1 MTMKFNT
8 IDEIISDLQAAKPV
22 IVLDDH
28 DRENEGD
35 LLVSAQFAEPEIIN
49 FMARQARGLICIAMT
64 GKVLDRLGI
73 PMMVS
78 GKENGT
84 RYGSPFTVSVE
95 AKTGVTTGISAHDRS
110 RTIKTLVDATSTP
123 DDIVMPGHVF
133 PLRAHPQRVLARR
146 GHTEAGIDL
155 MMLSGL
161 APAAVVCEI
170 LDDDGSMARRPRLS
184 EFAREHGLRTIS
196 IEDIVQY
203 RLRHTAEEAVTR
215 VDAAVLPTRFGDFNV
230 TAYRDRDNN
239 EHLFLSHGHRQT
251 DSPLVRVH
259 SECLTGDVL
268 GSIRC
273 DCGEQLHSALA
284 SIVDEGEGYLVYL
297 RQEGRGIGLINKIR
311 AYALQDEGLDTVDA
325 NVCLGFS
332 PDERSY
338 AVAAAILRD
347 QEISSV
353 RLMTNNPDK
362 VSDLEANQ
370 VRVVER
376 IPLRVESS
384 PENKR
389 YLKTKAKKLDHLFV
403 EDL

>member
-1 MTMKFNT
+1 MKFNT
-8 IDEIISDLQAAKPV
+8 IDEIISDLQAGKPV
-22 IVLDDH
+22 IVVDDH

-35 LLVSAQFAEPEIIN
+35 LLVPAQFAEPEIIN
-49 FMARQARGLICIAMT
+49 FMAREARGLICIAMT
-64 GKVLDRLGI
+64 GKTLDRLGI

-133 PLRAHPQRVLARR
+133 PLRAHPQGVLARR

-170 LDDDGSMARRPRLS
+170 LDDDGTMARRPRLS
-184 EFAREHGLRTIS
+184 EFACVHGFRTTS

-203 RLRHTAEEAVTR
+203 RLRHTAEEEVTR
-215 VDAAVLPTRFGDFNV
+215 IDAAALPTRFGDFTV

-239 EHLFLSHGHRQT
+239 EHLFLSHGLRQT

-370 VRVVER
+370 VRVIER
-376 IPLRVESS
+376 VPLSIASS

-389 YLKTKAKKLDHLFV
+389 YLKTKATKLDHLFV

>member
-1 MTMKFNT
+1 MKFNT

-22 IVLDDH
+22 IVVDDH

-35 LLVSAQFAEPEIIN
+35 LLVPAQFAEPEIIN

-110 RTIKTLVDATSTP
+110 RTIKTLVDTTSTS

-133 PLRAHPQRVLARR
+133 PLRAHPQGVLARR

-155 MMLSGL
+155 MMLSDL

-170 LDDDGSMARRPRLS
+170 LDDDGTMARRPRLS
-184 EFAREHGLRTIS
+184 EFARVHSLRMIS

-203 RLRHTAEEAVTR
+203 RLHHTAEEAVTR
-215 VDAAVLPTRFGDFNV
+215 VDSAALPTRFGHFTV

-239 EHLFLSHGHRQT
+239 EHLFLSHGRRQT
-251 DSPLVRVH
+251 DSPLVRLH

-284 SIVDEGEGYLVYL
+284 RIVDEGEGYLVYL

-376 IPLRVESS
+376 VPLQVESS
-384 PENKR
+384 PENMR
-389 YLKTKAKKLDHLFV
+389 YLKTKETKLDHLLV
-403 EDL
+403 DDL